1 VRGTAYTPPREADRN
16 TAVAEKLTR
25 EAADLIDSDAERAEG
40 LLRQALAADIY
51 HGPGR
56 CIH

>member
-51 HGPGR
+51 HGPG
-56 CIH
+56 